1 MFNRGAD
8 RKATAQLGAQQW
20 RLYRNQ
26 TNYLPATANAMGRL
40 TASNHAFNI
49 TPDSSSLLQKE
60 WDSPIPSEARELDFA
75 HALQCSCHNKAGSV
89 LFLVTGPAFNSQ
101 EKPSF
106 ISHGILTL
114 QSWCEAS
121 GEEPY
126 GNTGSQCQ
134 SVYSCSHF
142 LLAGATCSQLHPG
155 HTRWVEQSPVGVL
168 PH

>member
-1 MFNRGAD
+1 MFSLYLNRGAD

-121 GEEPY
+121 GEEPLVR
-126 GNTGSQCQ
+126 NPMEIQVA
-134 SVYSCSHF
+134 SVNLCVPAAISCWLGPHVPSFIQATH
-142 LLAGATCSQLHPG
+142 AG
-155 HTRWVEQSPVGVL
+155 
-168 PH
+168 